1 MTKAA
6 DPEPRQPEPGAI
18 GTGRGKPGAPEPV
31 PLPGTL
37 FPSHIA
43 AFRFIEAA
51 ANGGRYVTAAE
62 LDHVIGTQNVS
73 GSTQANV
80 CRTLERWGLI
90 ATTKFQR
97 GRQFTILATGAKTAP
112 PRNTTPH
119 WRTLPPPKKK
129 LLSISP
135 AALKRSEPDLAHQ
148 MLAAAREEGMSL
160 PTFLLELV
168 WVGWRHRNKGR

>member
-1 MTKAA
+1 MTEPIP
-6 DPEPRQPEPGAI
+6 DPAPQP
-18 GTGRGKPGAPEPV
+18 V
-31 PLPGTL
+31 SLPGTL

-62 LDHVIGTQNVS
+62 LDNVICTQNVS

-80 CRTLERWGLI
+80 CRALERWGLI
-90 ATTKFQR
+90 ATAKFQR
-97 GRQFTILATGAKTAP
+97 GRQFTILATGAKTAA

-119 WRTLPPPKKK
+119 WRTLPPPTG
-129 LLSISP
+129 LPSISP
-135 AALKRSEPDLAHQ
+135 AAVRRLEPDLARQ

-168 WVGWRHRNKGR
+168 WIGWRFRNKGR

>member
-1 MTKAA
+1 MT
-6 DPEPRQPEPGAI
+6 EPIPA
-18 GTGRGKPGAPEPV
+18 PV

-62 LDHVIGTQNVS
+62 LDNVIGTDNVS
-73 GSTQANV
+73 GSTQAGI
-80 CRTLERWGLI
+80 CRALERWGLI

-97 GRQFTILATGAKTAP
+97 GRQFTVLATGAKTAA

-119 WRTLPPPKKK
+119 WRTLPRPEK
-129 LLSISP
+129 LPCIAP
-135 AALKRSEPDLAHQ
+135 EAVKRSEPDLARQ
-148 MLAAAREEGMSL
+148 MLAAAREEGMGL
-160 PTFLLELV
+160 PEFLLELV
-168 WVGWRHRNKGR
+168 WVGWRFRNTGR

>member
-1 MTKAA
+1 MT
-6 DPEPRQPEPGAI
+6 EPIPDR
-18 GTGRGKPGAPEPV
+18 V

-62 LDHVIGTQNVS
+62 LDNVIGTDNVS
-73 GSTQANV
+73 GSTQAGI
-80 CRTLERWGLI
+80 CRALERWGLI

-97 GRQFTILATGAKTAP
+97 GRQFTILATGAKTAA

-119 WRTLPPPKKK
+119 WRTLNPARPKKMPC
-129 LLSISP
+129 I
-135 AALKRSEPDLAHQ
+135 AAEAVKRSEPDLARQ
-148 MLAAAREEGMSL
+148 MLAAAREEGMSM
-160 PTFLLELV
+160 PEFLLELL
-168 WVGWRHRNKGR
+168 WVGWRARNKGR

>member
-1 MTKAA
+1 MTESMTESMP
-6 DPEPRQPEPGAI
+6 D
-18 GTGRGKPGAPEPV
+18 PV

-43 AFRFIEAA
+43 AFRFIESA

-62 LDHVIGTQNVS
+62 LDNVIGTDNVS
-73 GSTQANV
+73 GSTQAGI
-80 CRTLERWGLI
+80 CRSLERWGLI

-97 GRQFTILATGAKTAP
+97 GRQFTVLATGAKTAA

-119 WRTLPPPKKK
+119 WRTLPPPKR
-129 LLSISP
+129 LPSIAP
-135 AALKRSEPDLAHQ
+135 EALKRSEPDLARQ

-160 PTFLLELV
+160 PVFLLELV
-168 WVGWRHRNKGR
+168 WVGWRFRNKGR

>member
-1 MTKAA
+1 MT
-6 DPEPRQPEPGAI
+6 EPIPD
-18 GTGRGKPGAPEPV
+18 PV

-62 LDHVIGTQNVS
+62 LDNVIGTDNVS
-73 GSTQANV
+73 GSTQAGI
-80 CRTLERWGLI
+80 CRALERWGLI

-97 GRQFTILATGAKTAP
+97 GRQFTVLATGAKTGA

-119 WRTLPPPKKK
+119 WRTLTAPRPKKMPC
-129 LLSISP
+129 IAV
-135 AALKRSEPDLAHQ
+135 AAVKRSEPDLARQ
-148 MLAAAREEGMSL
+148 MLFAAKEEGMGL
-160 PTFLLELV
+160 PEFLLELV
-168 WVGWRHRNKGR
+168 WVGWCARNKGR